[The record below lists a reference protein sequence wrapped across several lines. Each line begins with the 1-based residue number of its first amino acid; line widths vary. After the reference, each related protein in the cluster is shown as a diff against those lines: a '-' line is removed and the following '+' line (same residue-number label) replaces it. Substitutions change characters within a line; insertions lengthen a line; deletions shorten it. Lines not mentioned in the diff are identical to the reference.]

1 MLHSYTRS
9 VPRPLT
15 VVHALEKNRL
25 TTGSVV
31 QMLEAA
37 RGLAARGHRITV
49 VSRPG
54 GDVQPACAAEGIPFE
69 PLALRHGLDV
79 VSALRWRARWRRGRP
94 DIVHVHKGRPHGVVL
109 MAAAGGGRR
118 PVLVVNRG
126 VTFPLDRFNRWK
138 YRHPRVAAVVCVA
151 DAVQEVVRASGGV
164 RDDLLHTVYAGTDTD
179 RFHPQRSDGQR
190 VRAEL
195 GVPQHQPVIAQVSVR
210 EWKGW
215 RHLLVAFAHVEAAHP
230 APLLAFI
237 GCSQLDMERVRAA
250 AAELSLGDRVRCLPY
265 RTDMPDVLAAC
276 DVVVDASTAGTGIT
290 GTIREA
296 MALERAVVATTC
308 GGNGELIADGHD
320 GFLVPPENPGRM
332 AAALDQLLTEPGL
345 RKRLGRAA
353 RRRIVEGFSTEVRL
367 DRLEQ
372 LYRSVL
378 PAGPR

>member
-1 MLHSYTRS
+1 MPHRYTRP
-9 VPRPLT
+9 VPRQLT
-15 VVHALEKNRL
+15 VVHALEKNQL

-31 QMLEAA
+31 QMLEAV

-54 GDVQPACAAEGIPFE
+54 GDVATACAAEGIPFE

-79 VSALRWRARWRRGRP
+79 VSALRWRARWRHGRP
-94 DIVHVHKGRPHGVVL
+94 DIVHVHKGRPHGVAL

-164 RDDLLHTVYAGTDTD
+164 RDDVLHTIYAGTDTD
-179 RFHPQRSDGQR
+179 RFHPQRTDSQR
-190 VRAEL
+190 VRTEL
-195 GVPQHQPVIAQVSVR
+195 GIPEHQLVIAQVSVR

-215 RHLLVAFAHVEAAHP
+215 QHLLAAFAQVKTAHP
-230 APLLAFI
+230 APLLVLI
-237 GCSQLDMERVRAA
+237 GCSQLDMERVRGAA
-250 AAELSLGDRVRCLPY
+250 ALLSLGDRVRCLPY

-296 MALERAVVATTC
+296 MALERAVIATTC

-320 GFLVPPENPGRM
+320 GFLVPPGDPDRM
-332 AAALDQLLTEPGL
+332 TTVLDQLLAEPGL

-372 LYRSVL
+372 LYRNL
-378 PAGPR
+378 LLGR